1 MNDQS
6 IAPKVSPYVAG
17 LACRCPRCGKG
28 GLYAGLLSLRP
39 SCTACGLDYGFIDA
53 GDGPAIF
60 VILIMGFAITGAVLF
75 VELRYEPP
83 VWLHALVWTPVI
95 LVLIPLALRL
105 VKALLIALQFHHRAG
120 EGRLIDRD
128 TP

>member
-1 MNDQS
+1 MDQAS
-6 IAPKVSPYVAG
+6 TPRVSPYLAG
-17 LACRCPRCGKG
+17 LTCKCPRCGKG
-28 GLYAGLLSLRP
+28 KLYDGLLSLRP
-39 SCTACGLDYGFIDA
+39 SCDKCELDYGFIDA

-83 VWLHALVWTPVI
+83 LIVHALIWTPV
-95 LVLIPLALRL
+95 LVVLIPLALRL
-105 VKALLIALQFHHRAG
+105 VKSLLVALQFHHKAG
-120 EGRLIDRD
+120 EGRLVDRG